1 MGVRHRLLALH
12 LIKKQEQCPEYFE
25 KLGISVWMRY
35 VPQEK
40 GI

>member
-12 LIKKQEQCPEYFE
+12 LMERQAMCPEYFE
-25 KLGISVWMRY
+25 KLGISVWMRS
-35 VPQEK
+35 VSQEK